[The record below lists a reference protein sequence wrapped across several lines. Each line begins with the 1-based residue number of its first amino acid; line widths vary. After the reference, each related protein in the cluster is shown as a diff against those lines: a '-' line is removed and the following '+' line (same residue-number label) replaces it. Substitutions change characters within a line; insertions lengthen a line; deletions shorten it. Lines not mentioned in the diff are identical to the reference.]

1 MGVFG
6 ELTSSVV
13 DNLVLGLLLVFR
25 TNRSSDRFWEG
36 RKAWGDIVVNVR
48 NLARTMQ
55 LCIPATDALAAQRRH
70 RILQML
76 PGFAL
81 AMKLHLRDVNANQ
94 ELAPYFQPDE
104 LRQLAQTANRPLPIT
119 LWIQDYLHREF
130 QQERIDT
137 VRLLE
142 LNQFLNALL
151 QGLTACEPDS
161 PGLFN

>member
-81 AMKLHLRDVNANQ
+81 AMKLHLRDV
-94 ELAPYFQPDE
+94 
-104 LRQLAQTANRPLPIT
+104 
-119 LWIQDYLHREF
+119 
-130 QQERIDT
+130 
-137 VRLLE
+137 
-142 LNQFLNALL
+142 
-151 QGLTACEPDS
+151 
-161 PGLFN
+161 